1 MKSSLKFLKSEK
13 VYLEKGQIN
22 SQEDVKQLGREL
34 QSNSLTTRLEL
45 HNACIPAWLGDAMG
59 TALGDALQVN
69 THLKELSIYGM
80 IVNERTD
87 AEQGMDWDRREGRR

>member
-1 MKSSLKFLKSEK
+1 MYLK
-13 VYLEKGQIN
+13 KGQIN

-45 HNACIPAWLGDAMG
+45 DDDCIPAGLGDAMG
-59 TALGDALQVN
+59 TALGEALEVN
-69 THLKELSIYGM
+69 THLKELSIYSM

-87 AEQGMDWDRREGRR
+87 AEQVMTWEQGEGRQ

>member
-1 MKSSLKFLKSEK
+1 MYLK
-13 VYLEKGQIN
+13 KGQIN
-22 SQEDVKQLGREL
+22 RQEDVKQLGREL

-45 HNACIPAWLGDAMG
+45 HNDCIPAGLGDAMG

-69 THLKELSIYGM
+69 TLLKELSIYSM

-87 AEQGMDWDRREGRR
+87 VEQIMDWEQREGRR

>member
-1 MKSSLKFLKSEK
+1 MYLK
-13 VYLEKGQIN
+13 KGQIN

-45 HNACIPAWLGDAMG
+45 NDDCIPAGLGDAMG
-59 TALGDALQVN
+59 TALGEALQVN
-69 THLKELSIYGM
+69 THLKELSIYSM

-87 AEQGMDWDRREGRR
+87 AEQGMDWEQREGRR